1 MDSEISVYTVGVIGF
16 ERDEQHFLRRMLGL
30 VPGCQPSFKPFNK
43 FSGGCPHL
51 VMVDAA
57 APGALRAW
65 REFRRANAHRGSFVP
80 IFVGGRLLPRQCSDL
95 YMLQRPI
102 QTKALFTVLE
112 RAVTEVHGFRPRPEA
127 DSEGRQPP
135 GVNALV
141 VDDSPSVREQMR
153 DALDSI
159 ATRLDFADTADQA
172 LELLATNRYSV
183 IFLDGT
189 LQDEDVY
196 DLCGRIKKHPLQ
208 NQAVVVMLTRSAS
221 PADRVMGMLAG
232 FDNYLLK
239 PIQRETFN
247 ELVAEIV
254 RPAAVL

>member
-1 MDSEISVYTVGVIGF
+1 MDSENSVYTVGVIGF
-16 ERDEQHFLRRMLGL
+16 ERDEQRFLRRMLGL
-30 VPGCQPSFKPFNK
+30 VPECQPAFKPFNK

-57 APGALRAW
+57 APGALRTW

-80 IFVGGRLLPRQCSDL
+80 IFVGGRLAQGQCPDL
-95 YMLQRPI
+95 YMLHRPI
-102 QTKALFTVLE
+102 QTKDLFTVLE

-127 DSEGRQPP
+127 GTGERRAPEIN
-135 GVNALV
+135 VLV
-141 VDDSPSVREQMR
+141 VDDDPSVHEPMH
-153 DALDSI
+153 DALDSS
-159 ATRLDFADTADQA
+159 ATRLDFVDSADEA
-172 LELLATNRYSV
+172 LELLATNLYSV

-196 DLCGRIKKHPLQ
+196 DLCGRIKKLPLQ
-208 NQAVVVMLTRSAS
+208 KQAVVVMLTSSAS

-239 PIQRETFN
+239 PIHRETFN

-254 RPAAVL
+254 RPAAAL